1 MALKAGTLAD
11 FNDSMAEAIADA
23 FEAEWVA
30 LKGTALPEAGEEDR
44 QMLFAAI
51 AQGVVNY
58 LRDNINDSLQIDVS
72 VTQQGGNQITSSTSS
87 VTVTQN
93 SGSGNRVLSDGESTH
108 VELLTE

>member
-1 MALKAGTLAD
+1 MALKAGTFAD
-11 FNDSMAEAIADA
+11 FSDSMAKAIADA
-23 FEAEWVA
+23 FESEWVA
-30 LKGTALPEAGEEDR
+30 LKGTTLPEAGKEDR

-93 SGSGNRVLSDGESTH
+93 SGSGNRVISDGEATH